1 VGSLADDPRNHL
13 LNRNVRLFLGTATL
27 LSGSLFGSYAIL
39 LNLFLLRLGFGT
51 AFIGLANGVGLIGWA
66 IASPIAGA
74 RANRIGCRRLMLI
87 GLSGVVLGSTLMPFG
102 ATFEGLTRAVWL
114 VASHAITFT
123 GAGIFFVN
131 MQPFMMGTV
140 VPELRSRVFSL
151 SSATFPTAGFAGS
164 LIGGFLPGLFAGW
177 LGLTVDDP
185 AAFRYS
191 LHLVALAVVPT
202 LLLIGAIRDIEPV
215 RSAATRGPGSKAPLM
230 IIAVMTVL
238 GILRT
243 FGEGSARTFFNVYM
257 DSGLDVETVKIGI
270 TFAIAQLV
278 AGPMALLSPIL
289 SNSIG
294 TGPAALLA
302 MIGVAI
308 CLVPMALIAN
318 PIAATVGMIAIL
330 AFISIM
336 RPAIAV
342 YTMDLVRPEYWAL
355 MSGFVNFSWALGSGG
370 TALVGGVIISASGFQ
385 GLFLT
390 GAAISGLGALLFARF
405 LATQR
410 KVAQSPYQDG

>member
-1 VGSLADDPRNHL
+1 M
-13 LNRNVRLFLGTATL
+13 GTATL

>member
-1 VGSLADDPRNHL
+1 LADDPRNHL
-13 LNRNVRLFLGTATL
+13 LNRNVRLFLGTAAL

-39 LNLFLLRLGFGT
+39 LNLFLLRLGYGT
-51 AFIGLANGVGLIGWA
+51 AFIGLANGAGLICWA

-74 RANRIGCRRLMLI
+74 RANRIGYRRLMLI
-87 GLSGVVLGSTLMPFG
+87 GLSGVVGGSTLMPFG
-102 ATFEGLTRAVWL
+102 AAFEGTTRGVWL
-114 VASHAITFT
+114 VVSHAITFT
-123 GAGIFFVN
+123 GAGVFFVN

-140 VPELRSRVFSL
+140 VPKLRSRVFSL

-177 LGLTVDDP
+177 LGLATDDP
-185 AAFRYS
+185 ATFRYS

-202 LLLIGAIRDIEPV
+202 LLLIGATRDIDPV
-215 RSAATRGPGSKAPLM
+215 QSTTKRGPGSKAPLM

-257 DSGLDVETVKIGI
+257 DAGLDVETVKIGI

-289 SNSIG
+289 SNRIG
-294 TGPAALLA
+294 TGPTALLA
-302 MIGVAI
+302 MTGVAI

-318 PIAATVGMIAIL
+318 PVAATVGLIAIL
-330 AFISIM
+330 ALISIM

-370 TALVGGVIISASGFQ
+370 TALAGGVIISESGYQ

-390 GAAISGLGALLFARF
+390 GAVVSGLGALLFARF
-405 LATQR
+405 LATR
-410 KVAQSPYQDG
+410 RNVAQSPYQDG